1 MQGRVPILLNAQIC
15 REFYSAYLYLKMSI
29 YYADEGLDGFASWF
43 RIQAQ
48 EERDHALLF
57 IDYMQQNEMEIS
69 LKSIDEP
76 SGEFTSFSSPLL
88 LTLQHEKFCTQ
99 KINEIYAAAEQEQ
112 DFRTTQFLDWFVSEQ
127 AEEEA
132 TATDLIKRMKLFG
145 DGMSLYMMDAEMK
158 TRVYTPPT
166 LALG

>member
-1 MQGRVPILLNAQIC
+1 M
-15 REFYSAYLYLKMSI
+15 
-29 YYADEGLDGFASWF
+29 
-43 RIQAQ
+43 
-48 EERDHALLF
+48 
-57 IDYMQQNEMEIS
+57 
-69 LKSIDEP
+69 
-76 SGEFTSFSSPLL
+76 
-88 LTLQHEKFCTQ
+88 TQ

>member
-88 LTLQHEKFCTQ
+88 LTLQHEKFVTQ

-112 DFRTTQFLDWFVSEQ
+112 DFRTTQFLAWFVSEQ